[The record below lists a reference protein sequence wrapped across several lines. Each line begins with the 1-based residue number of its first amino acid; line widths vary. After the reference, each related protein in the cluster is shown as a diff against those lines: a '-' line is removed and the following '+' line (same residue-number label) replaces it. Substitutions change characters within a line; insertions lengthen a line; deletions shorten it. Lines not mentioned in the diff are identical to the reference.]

1 MKEQE
6 TNRYTIMPGQM
17 VSEDHYTSWDK
28 GSLYQ
33 KKGNSAQSDMFS
45 GGCVFV
51 EHVISFMISK
61 NQVAINNTET
71 VKDKITFERE
81 AKIQGVAIK

>member
-1 MKEQE
+1 
-6 TNRYTIMPGQM
+6 
-17 VSEDHYTSWDK
+17 
-28 GSLYQ
+28 
-33 KKGNSAQSDMFS
+33 MFS